1 MKRLVFLQENQQLV
15 NVNTYLWSVCSPVI
29 QEPVVQSEWEGPP
42 VLHTEVPP
50 GSTKTQRCKQVFVAD
65 NKRHQFSWKTH
76 SLWAWPL
83 WKQSRWHKLTQRIQ
97 SAKVRGTVWLHCLD
111 QWYLHTCLRYLSSL
125 CTMKCGTFFFD
136 KEITLKQYEET
147 GTPSCTTLL
156 ERLLCSGL
164 WNIQ

>member
-1 MKRLVFLQENQQLV
+1 M
-15 NVNTYLWSVCSPVI
+15 NVNTYPWSVCSPVI
-29 QEPVVQSEWEGPP
+29 QEPVIQSEWEGPP

-50 GSTKTQRCKQVFVAD
+50 GSTKTQRCKQVSVTD

-125 CTMKCGTFFFD
+125 CTMKCGTFFFFLQRD
-136 KEITLKQYEET
+136 HTKAIWRDRDPFLH
-147 GTPSCTTLL
+147 
-156 ERLLCSGL
+156 CSS
-164 WNIQ
+164 WAPTVFRFTKRSISNVDFF